1 MLVRCCSTRMR
12 RHLEKAVSAGC
23 VHGTYMAALLK
34 KLTNGCLRSF
44 TVVRQHP
51 FNIPRDDDRAR
62 QCPHCRHTL
71 RARLRIGFSLPPDR
85 HAQSI
90 PHRDLGDLTAVTL
103 CYSASA
109 SPDWLK
115 RVGQWTFVHLG
126 EGLSEGAYLLQ
137 KFARRRVLVTMAD
150 RVPVAGQ
157 VRLRRPRALIK

>member
-1 MLVRCCSTRMR
+1 MRCCSTRMR

-71 RARLRIGFSLPPDR
+71 RARLRIADSACRP
-85 HAQSI
+85 
-90 PHRDLGDLTAVTL
+90 TVTRNPFRIGIWVISQL
-103 CYSASA
+103 
-109 SPDWLK
+109 
-115 RVGQWTFVHLG
+115 
-126 EGLSEGAYLLQ
+126 
-137 KFARRRVLVTMAD
+137 
-150 RVPVAGQ
+150 
-157 VRLRRPRALIK
+157 